1 MFHFLP
7 RELQIRI
14 RFAEAALGFLVW
26 TEDGQW
32 EMGLAGQVSQLLIL
46 SLIPEG
52 RTDNTFTFNNQNKH
66 LAGTIARHCS
76 S

>member
-7 RELQIRI
+7 RELPIQIK
-14 RFAEAALGFLVW
+14 FAEAALGFLVW

-32 EMGLAGQVSQLLIL
+32 EMGLAGQVSQLLIW

-52 RTDNTFTFNNQNKH
+52 RIENTFIYNNYNNY
-66 LAGTIARHCS
+66 CS
-76 S
+76 SCFIYSN